1 MTDINKL
8 EELAKAASQD
18 WTIGRGVVRINL
30 HKYSGVELYG
40 HTKENTDYLYAVRP
54 SEIQALISKYRRM
67 EEALRAAKALV
78 DNINEFGAVTD
89 AEFLDCAEMSV
100 RQALQDQDQ

>member
-1 MTDINKL
+1 MLPRQNDGCI
-8 EELAKAASQD
+8 AAQM
-18 WTIGRGVVRINL
+18 
-30 HKYSGVELYG
+30 VEIS
-40 HTKENTDYLYAVRP
+40 A
-54 SEIQALISKYRRM
+54 SLISKYRRM

-100 RQALQDQDQ
+100 LQALQDE